1 MVVKVPLPFRRPLK
15 VTRPPEDVRRLLQL
29 LVGLMTALMITGLV
43 GVLTHMRNM
52 ALEEAANSTQ
62 GVARLLDEHLSR
74 TLTTTDSILMNAAG
88 ISLARSRGQ
97 ISAVDELRAFQQMV
111 TNLPERGAILA
122 TDALG
127 NIITNTTTP
136 DAVPA
141 SIAHRE
147 WFQSLKAGTP
157 VAVGP
162 MFRNRFNNRLIFTLS
177 RRVADEEG
185 DFVGM
190 VSVGIDVAVFTDFHK
205 SLVLGQNG
213 YVSAST
219 KGDIILRQPQP
230 EAFMGR
236 SVATGLLAAAAA
248 ADPTG
253 TLRVTSM
260 LDDID
265 RIVSYRTLPGFDV
278 LVSAG
283 MAVDEVLASWRRT
296 ALLLGASLIAVTAG
310 LMSVARMAFRAI
322 GREESISAGMEVTIR
337 ERTDEANQR
346 ALEARLANESKTR
359 FLAAASHDLRQ
370 PLQAAGMFT
379 EVLAASVTDP
389 KQILVVDKLRQSIES
404 TNALLTTLLDVS
416 ILEAGKIKPNFSTFR
431 LMPLLNGLVDQVEP
445 EASRKGLSIGAI
457 STSAVVTSD
466 PVLLERLLRN
476 LLLNAVRYT
485 EKGGIRVGCRRRG
498 KWVVIQIIDTGIGIP
513 ADKIQSVFDD
523 FTRLEAPQDRRT
535 SKGLGLG
542 LGVVRRMA
550 ALLGH
555 RLDLTSIPGKG
566 SCFSVMAKRG

>member
-1 MVVKVPLPFRRPLK
+1 MVVKVPLPFCRPLK

-29 LVGLMTALMITGLV
+29 LVGLMTALMIAGLV
-43 GVLTHMRNM
+43 GVLAHMRNM
-52 ALEEAANSTQ
+52 ALEEAASSTQ
-62 GVARLLDEHLSR
+62 GVARLLDEHLAR
-74 TLTTTDSILMNAAG
+74 TLTTTDSILMNAAK
-88 ISLARSRGQ
+88 ISLTRSQGQ
-97 ISAVDELRAFQQMV
+97 ISAVDELRAFQQLV

-127 NIITNTTTP
+127 NVITNTTTP

-141 SIAHRE
+141 NIAHRE

-177 RRVADEEG
+177 RRVANEEG

-190 VSVGIDVAVFTDFHK
+190 ISVGIDVAVFTDFHK

-296 ALLLGASLIAVTAG
+296 ALLLGVSLIAVTAG

-404 TNALLTTLLDVS
+404 TNALLTSLLDVS

-555 RLDLTSIPGKG
+555 RLDLTSIPDKG
-566 SCFSVMAKRG
+566 SCFSVMVKRG